1 MDQGWAAVV
10 VAVIT
15 TIGGLLGVLLQT
27 MRKEA
32 KEMRVE
38 NAEDHAIVQGQLQ
51 RIYRTI
57 NRVDDKLEKHL
68 DQHREGISNEQQTA
82 AGNQERAN
90 R

>member
-32 KEMRVE
+32 KEMRME
-38 NAEDHAIVQGQLQ
+38 NSEDHAIVQGQLQ

-57 NRVDDKLEKHL
+57 NKVDDKLEKHL
-68 DQHREGISNEQQTA
+68 DQHREGISDEQQTVTR
-82 AGNQERAN
+82 NQKRAN

>member
-15 TIGGLLGVLLQT
+15 TVGGLLGLFLQT
-27 MRKEA
+27 MRREA
-32 KEMRVE
+32 REMRVE

-57 NRVDDKLEKHL
+57 NNVDDKLEKHL
-68 DQHREGISNEQQTA
+68 DQHREGLPNEQTIKR
-82 AGNQERAN
+82 NKV
-90 R
+90 

>member
-15 TIGGLLGVLLQT
+15 TVGGLLGILMQS

-32 KEMRVE
+32 REMRVE

-68 DQHREGISNEQQTA
+68 DQHREGLPNEQTA
-82 AGNQERAN
+82 KRDQG
-90 R
+90 

>member
-15 TIGGLLGVLLQT
+15 TIGGLLGILLQS
-27 MRKEA
+27 MRREA
-32 KEMRVE
+32 REMRVE

-68 DQHREGISNEQQTA
+68 DQHREGLPNEQTA
-82 AGNQERAN
+82 KRDKG
-90 R
+90 

>member
-15 TIGGLLGVLLQT
+15 TVGGLLGILIQT

-32 KEMRVE
+32 REMRTE

-68 DQHREGISNEQQTA
+68 DQHREGLPNEQTPKR
-82 AGNQERAN
+82 NKV
-90 R
+90 

>member
-27 MRKEA
+27 MRREA
-32 KEMRVE
+32 KAMRQE

-68 DQHREGISNEQQTA
+68 DQHREGLPNEQITK
-82 AGNQERAN
+82 RDKV
-90 R
+90 

>member
-15 TIGGLLGVLLQT
+15 TVGGLLGILMQS

-32 KEMRVE
+32 REMRVE

-68 DQHREGISNEQQTA
+68 DQHREGLPNEQVTER
-82 AGNQERAN
+82 NQV
-90 R
+90 

>member
-15 TIGGLLGVLLQT
+15 TIGGLLGILLQS
-27 MRKEA
+27 MRREA
-32 KEMRVE
+32 REMRVE

-68 DQHREGISNEQQTA
+68 DQHREGLPNEQTA
-82 AGNQERAN
+82 KRDQG
-90 R
+90 

>member
-1 MDQGWAAVV
+1 MDQGWAAIV

-15 TIGGLLGVLLQT
+15 TIGGLIGILLQT

-32 KEMRVE
+32 KAMRQE

-68 DQHREGISNEQQTA
+68 DQHREGLPNERTA
-82 AGNQERAN
+82 KRDQG
-90 R
+90 